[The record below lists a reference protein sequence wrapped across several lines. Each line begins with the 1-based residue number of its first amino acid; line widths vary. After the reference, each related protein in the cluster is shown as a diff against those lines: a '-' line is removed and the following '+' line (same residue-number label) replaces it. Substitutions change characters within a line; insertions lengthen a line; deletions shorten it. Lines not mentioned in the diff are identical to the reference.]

1 MSNGEDTY
9 DDRSIEPGVW
19 RYAKADRVHVI
30 VDAEDYFDLMQQAM
44 LKARQRVLLISWD
57 FDTRIHLTRGRRWW
71 QRRMKR
77 HDPYP
82 ARLGSFIVWLTRHCH
97 EVEIRILNWSF
108 GTLKFLRRGSM
119 ILDLVSWLW
128 HPQIDYK
135 FDSAHPIG
143 CSHHQKIVLVDD
155 RLAVCGGIDMADGR
169 WDTREHR
176 ERDPRRQRPGGH
188 PYGPW
193 HDITLMLEGPAAA
206 ALDALGRDRW
216 KRAGGRPLRT
226 LKPSDHSLWP
236 DDLVPHFENVE
247 VGISRTRAAYNGDPL
262 VDEVEQLFVE
272 QIRSAR
278 HFVYAENQYFA
289 SRVIAEAIAARLAE
303 PDPPEFVI
311 VHPTAAHGWVESTV
325 MDPIRARLVRAIE
338 EIDTQH
344 RFHLYTPVTG
354 RNPIYVHAK
363 LLIVDD
369 EVLRIGS
376 SNFNNRSMRL
386 DSECDVFI
394 DCARP
399 GNDHCKAQ
407 ITSIRHGLLAEHC
420 GLAEREVEALIAQAG
435 SMAGM
440 IAALG
445 GGRGPRKLLPFH
457 PGEPTPLEADLAD
470 REVFDPEDPAEMF
483 RILPPG
489 RGLFRPGSLLARSM
503 ERLNRKRRRA

>member
-1 MSNGEDTY
+1 VKAIEEPF
-9 DDRSIEPGVW
+9 DDRSVEPGVW

-30 VDAEDYFDLMQQAM
+30 VDAQDYFDLMQQAM
-44 LKARQRVLLISWD
+44 LNARQRVLLISWD

-71 QRRMKR
+71 QRAWRSTE
-77 HDPYP
+77 YP
-82 ARLGSFIVWLTRHCH
+82 ARLGSFIVWLTHHCN

-128 HPQIDYK
+128 HPRIDYK

-155 RLAVCGGIDMADGR
+155 ALAVCGGIDMADGR
-169 WDTREHR
+169 WDSREHR
-176 ERDPRRQRPGGH
+176 EHDPRRQRPGGH

-193 HDITLMLEGPAAA
+193 HDITMMLEGPAAR

-216 KRAGGRPLRT
+216 RRAGGRPLKT
-226 LKPSDHSLWP
+226 LKPAEGSLWP
-236 DDLVPHFENVE
+236 EGLAPHFENVE
-247 VGISRTRAAYNGDPL
+247 VGISRTRAAYNGEPE
-262 VDEVEQLFVE
+262 VAEVEELFVE
-272 QIRSAR
+272 HIRRAK

-289 SRVIAEAIAARLAE
+289 SRVIAEAIATRLAE

-311 VHPTAAHGWVESTV
+311 VHPDAAHGWVESTV
-325 MDPIRARLVRAIE
+325 MDPVRSRLVRAIE
-338 EIDTQH
+338 EIDRQH
-344 RFHLYTPVTG
+344 RFHLYVPWTG
-354 RNPIYVHAK
+354 QTPIYVHAK

-386 DSECDVFI
+386 DSECDIFI
-394 DCARP
+394 DSARP
-399 GNDHCKAQ
+399 GNGHCTPQ
-407 ITSIRHGLLAEHC
+407 ITAIRQGLLAEHC
-420 GLAEREVEALIAQAG
+420 GLAEDEVGALIAQAG

-440 IAALG
+440 IAAVG
-445 GGRGPRKLLPFH
+445 GGRGPRKLIPFH

-470 REVFDPEDPAEMF
+470 REVFDPEDPASMF

-503 ERLNRKRRRA
+503 DRLNRKRRRA